1 MSIWIDSR
9 AVRVNKQGK
18 PQSVWFVRDG
28 IFRISRYFRQRDN
41 AVRSI
46 EKYRASIERD
56 KLCA

>member
-9 AVRVNKQGK
+9 AVRVSKQGEVK
-18 PQSVWFVRDG
+18 SVWFVRDG

-46 EKYRASIERD
+46 EKYRASIEKRE
-56 KLCA
+56 AA